1 MRGSPDSHYQKWIE
15 GYLAEGFEEACERPH
30 AVWERVAADLGPLAL
45 QSAAYNARTA
55 IRYDWMFWGAAY
67 RGERWPA

>member
-15 GYLAEGFEEACERPH
+15 GYLAEGFEEACERLH